1 MEIDSN
7 KLIRTL
13 INKTWAYKVY
23 SKCLITLKRRL
34 NWVSLQRVMNF
45 QHARKTLVEGSIIE
59 ALLHTRALLY
69 TVNIKFSK
77 SNTIFKTFWT
87 TQRFGFSGMIEIQ
100 EEKFVVAF
108 ILLISYWPVCH
119 ERWISAINVLFWA
132 AVNVNVS

>member
-1 MEIDSN
+1 MSFNSFLWVELEEKNQIIVVNNSEIDSN

-45 QHARKTLVEGSIIE
+45 QHARKTLVVGSIIE

-87 TQRFGFSGMIEIQ
+87 TRRFGFSGMIEIQ
-100 EEKFVVAF
+100 EDKFVVA
-108 ILLISYWPVCH
+108 LNSY
-119 ERWISAINVLFWA
+119 F
-132 AVNVNVS
+132 

>member
-1 MEIDSN
+1 MSFNSFLWVELEEKNQIIVVNNSEIDSN

-23 SKCLITLKRRL
+23 SKYLITLKRRL

-45 QHARKTLVEGSIIE
+45 QHARKTLVVGSIIE

-87 TQRFGFSGMIEIQ
+87 TRRFGSSGMIEIQ
-100 EEKFVVAF
+100 EEKFVVA
-108 ILLISYWPVCH
+108 LNSY
-119 ERWISAINVLFWA
+119 F
-132 AVNVNVS
+132 